1 MEPVTSSLIEGKS
14 RIIKANESKR
24 RQEKKRNI
32 EQEDSQKAHDKV
44 TDLNFDNIRNYI
56 KFKCIKYSS

>member
-1 MEPVTSSLIEGKS
+1 MEGKS

-56 KFKCIKYSS
+56 KFKCIKCSS